1 RSASPIS
8 FGPQSTARRMVNEM
22 TRPSQVEVRLR
33 QAASL
38 PEVLAVGFEAFEAIR
53 MTARDRQNRGPE
65 LFAAFM
71 MTADAAVDGREAL
84 TIAPSLPL
92 QGATAPGLAVPG
104 EADAGLAADVL
115 AALAAALGER
125 LTTAASQAGVPAD
138 RAACQ
143 DAAEAAG

>member
-1 RSASPIS
+1 
-8 FGPQSTARRMVNEM
+8 MVNEM

-38 PEVLAVGFEAFEAIR
+38 PEVLAAGFEAFEAIR
-53 MTARDRQNRGPE
+53 MTARDRQNRVPE

-92 QGATAPGLAVPG
+92 EGATGPSLAVPAD
-104 EADAGLAADVL
+104 ADAGLAADVL
-115 AALAAALGER
+115 AALATALGER
-125 LTTAASQAGVPAD
+125 LTTAASQAGVPTD

-143 DAAEAAG
+143 DAAEAARRICQLMTR